1 MDTNSDSHGGKKFME
16 RAEEDLIA
24 RHISRDEELRKCV
37 ECHKGLEND
46 LEGFNRRIHLTP
58 KEEMEKKGV
67 QKRKLV
73 EKDKILKILSRYRE
87 IET

>member
-1 MDTNSDSHGGKKFME
+1 ME

-24 RHISRDEELRKCV
+24 KHISRDEELRKCV

-46 LEGFNRRIHLTP
+46 LEDFNRRIHLTP
-58 KEEMEKKGV
+58 KEEMEKKEV

-73 EKDKILKILSRYRE
+73 GKDKILKILSRYRE

>member
-1 MDTNSDSHGGKKFME
+1 ME
-16 RAEEDLIA
+16 RAEKDLIA
-24 RHISRDEELRKCV
+24 KYIDSDEELRKCV
-37 ECHKGLEND
+37 EYHKGLEND
-46 LEGFNRRIHLTP
+46 LEDFNRRIHLTP
-58 KEEMEKKGV
+58 KEEVEKKGV